1 MRSVHIQKD
10 KTVFKLSELPA
21 EEYAASMGLPG
32 APQIKLLDSKKA
44 KMKGPAEPKEQAVV
58 QEREVVGSD
67 ESDEEEDVEESDED
81 DEISDDGSESSVGD
95 DEVDEEVSE
104 EVDDDEGVSEQEG
117 SDVDS
122 EESEEGPVKVCFG
135 HVPLVSADE

>member
-32 APQIKLLDSKKA
+32 APQIKLLDQKKKLKA
-44 KMKGPAEPKEQAVV
+44 RGPAEEKEVAVV

-67 ESDEEEDVEESDED
+67 ESDEEEDDDDDGEDEDESGSDEGDTVRPEDDADEDNDED
-81 DEISDDGSESSVGD
+81 DSESS
-95 DEVDEEVSE
+95 DEERAKVSSHI
-104 EVDDDEGVSEQEG
+104 VLPASCP
-117 SDVDS
+117 S
-122 EESEEGPVKVCFG
+122 
-135 HVPLVSADE
+135 